1 MSESKPITRA
11 MKISD
16 VKSQISSLVN
26 AVYRQETRVLV
37 EKAGIP
43 VAALVSVRDL
53 KRLARLDEQ
62 RDERWQVLK
71 AMRAPFLGVPA
82 EEIER
87 EAAKAIAEVRAER
100 RTEREAANQERDER
114 FAVIDQMRE
123 AFKDVPPEEIERN
136 VVAIIRK
143 IREDDE
149 AAIRAKAQAAVERRP
164 A

>member
-1 MSESKPITRA
+1 MNVQEAATRT

-16 VKSQISSLVN
+16 VKARLSSLVN
-26 AVYRQETRVLV
+26 EVYRQETRVLV

-43 VAALVSVRDL
+43 VAALVSVQDL
-53 KRLARLDEQ
+53 QRLAQLDE
-62 RDERWQVLK
+62 ERAERRRVLESV
-71 AMRAPFLGVPA
+71 REPFRGVPA

-87 EAAKAIAEVRAER
+87 ETAKAVAEVRAEMAA
-100 RTEREAANQERDER
+100 EREQR

-136 VVAIIRK
+136 IVAIIREM
-143 IREDDE
+143 REANE
-149 AAIRAKAQAAVERRP
+149 VTSGPEEQVSAERRP

>member
-1 MSESKPITRA
+1 MIEQEPATRT

-16 VKSQISSLVN
+16 VKARLSSLVN
-26 AVYRQETRVLV
+26 EVYRQETRVLI

-43 VAALVSVRDL
+43 VAALVSMQDL
-53 KRLARLDEQ
+53 RRLAQLD
-62 RDERWQVLK
+62 DERAERRRVLES
-71 AMRAPFLGVPA
+71 MREPFRGVLP

-87 EAAKAIAEVRAER
+87 EAAKAAAEVRAEMAA
-100 RTEREAANQERDER
+100 ERERR

-136 VVAIIRK
+136 VVAIIREM
-143 IREDDE
+143 REAHE
-149 AAIRAKAQAAVERRP
+149 ATSGPKEQVAVERRP

>member
-1 MSESKPITRA
+1 MTEQEPSTQT

-16 VKSQISSLVN
+16 VKAKLSSLVKE
-26 AVYRQETRVLV
+26 VYRQQTRVLV

-43 VAALVSVRDL
+43 VAALVSVQDL
-53 KRLARLDEQ
+53 QRLAQLDEQ
-62 RDERWQVLK
+62 RAERRRVLES
-71 AMRAPFLGVPA
+71 MREPFRGVPA

-87 EAAKAIAEVRAER
+87 ETAKAVAEVRAEMAA
-100 RTEREAANQERDER
+100 ERERR

-136 VVAIIRK
+136 VVAIIRGM
-143 IREDDE
+143 REANE
-149 AAIRAKAQAAVERRP
+149 ASIKPEEQVAVERRP

>member
-1 MSESKPITRA
+1 MIKPEPANRT

-16 VKSQISSLVN
+16 VKARLSSLVN
-26 AVYRQETRVLV
+26 EVYRQETRVLV

-43 VAALVSVRDL
+43 VAALVSVQDL
-53 KRLARLDEQ
+53 QRLAQLD
-62 RDERWQVLK
+62 DERAERRRVLES
-71 AMRAPFLGVPA
+71 MREPFRGVPA

-87 EAAKAIAEVRAER
+87 EMAKAVAEVRAELAA
-100 RTEREAANQERDER
+100 EREQR

-136 VVAIIRK
+136 VVAIIREM
-143 IREDDE
+143 REANE
-149 AAIRAKAQAAVERRP
+149 ATSGPEEQVAAERRP

>member
-1 MSESKPITRA
+1 MIEQEPATRT

-16 VKSQISSLVN
+16 VKARLSSLVN
-26 AVYRQETRVLV
+26 EVYRQETRVLV

-53 KRLARLDEQ
+53 QRLAQLDE
-62 RDERWQVLK
+62 ERAERHRILES
-71 AMRAPFLGVPA
+71 MREPFRGAPA

-87 EAAKAIAEVRAER
+87 ETAKAVAEVRTETAAER
-100 RTEREAANQERDER
+100 ERR
-114 FAVIDQMRE
+114 FEVIDQMRE

-136 VVAIIRK
+136 VVAIIREM
-143 IREDDE
+143 REANE
-149 AAIRAKAQAAVERRP
+149 AASGPEEQVAPERRP